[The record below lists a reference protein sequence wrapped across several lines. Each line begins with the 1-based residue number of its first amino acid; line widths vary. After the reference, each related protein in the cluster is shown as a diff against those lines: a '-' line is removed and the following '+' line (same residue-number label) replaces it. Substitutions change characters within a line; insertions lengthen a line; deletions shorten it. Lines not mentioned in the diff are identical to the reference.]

1 MMFSKRRRSC
11 ATSAEARSTG
21 VSDLHRKSCREDGGG
36 KAACWAPGGE
46 GVDTKE
52 STRGALVRIHAHRI
66 AGRGSQVER
75 TVVEIM
81 PERISRMILKVARGW
96 GRQECVEEGGCE
108 PQYSATG
115 DRSSRHTGHGIT
127 RSLGEDTRS
136 QWLVDSYSC

>member
-21 VSDLHRKSCREDGGG
+21 VSDLHRKSCRGDDGG
-36 KAACWAPGGE
+36 KAACWGG
-46 GVDTKE
+46 GVSTKE

-75 TVVEIM
+75 TVVEIT
-81 PERISRMILKVARGW
+81 PARISRMILKVARGW

-127 RSLGEDTRS
+127 RSLGEDIGS